1 MHRRRDRAVSAGATR
16 TKVTVLVA
24 VAGLAAAL
32 VLTRGSITGDLARH
46 IGSYALVGFPIL
58 TTVWCW
64 WCAAEMP
71 TASMRWQWVFFG
83 VAALASGTGQFLEE
97 FLGQINTGGVTFPD
111 TLYLVA
117 IATFG
122 AGMWKALDSFKG
134 FLNLRRPML
143 LSASAAG
150 VVTVVGVVAV
160 WGLFAEMQDA
170 LVYKVLLA
178 VYPVGL
184 LWLMAMPALAL
195 ALTVSQMGSG
205 VLARPW
211 WAVFAGVALL
221 TCSNV
226 ILIVVTAQGTPI
238 SNAGPM
244 EMGWW
249 LGLSLI
255 SLGAAMQIDI
265 QRPTGSASV
274 QGDPR

>member
-1 MHRRRDRAVSAGATR
+1 MSTGATR
-16 TKVTVLVA
+16 TKITAVVAIVGLVA
-24 VAGLAAAL
+24 AIA
-32 VLTRGSITGDLARH
+32 LTRESLTGGGARH
-46 IGSYALVGFPIL
+46 IGSYALVGFPIF

-64 WCAAEMP
+64 WCAVEMP
-71 TASMRWQWVFFG
+71 TAPMRWQWVFFG
-83 VAALASGTGQFLEE
+83 VAALAFGSGEFLEE
-97 FLGQINTGGVTFPD
+97 FLGQINTGGVTVAE
-111 TLYLVA
+111 TLYLIA

-134 FLNLRRPML
+134 FLDLRRPML
-143 LSASAAG
+143 MSASAAG
-150 VVTVVGVVAV
+150 VLSAVGAIAV
-160 WGLFAEMQDA
+160 WGLFARMPGA
-170 LVYKVLLA
+170 LAYKILLA

-226 ILIVVTAQGTPI
+226 ILIVVTALGTPI

-244 EMGWW
+244 EIGWW
-249 LGLSLI
+249 LGLSLV

-265 QRPTGSASV
+265 QQPSALRA
-274 QGDPR
+274 GGET